1 MRNVLKK
8 DRFRTLSH
16 YFFVPLPLHKSCNT
30 KDVMA
35 YETK

>member
-16 YFFVPLPLHKSCNT
+16 YFFVYLLQKHNYLNH
-30 KDVMA
+30 VNR
-35 YETK
+35 

>member
-16 YFFVPLPLHKSCNT
+16 YFFVYLPQKYNYLNY
-30 KDVMA
+30 VNR
-35 YETK
+35 